1 MVQATRKGK
10 TSKQQGALS
19 GTVGFRLREAALIL
33 ALAIAGYLL
42 LSLLSYQPTDPG
54 WSTTGSNDVIANSGG
69 IVGAWLTDTMF
80 YGFGYMGYLAPLM
93 LAFSGWLL
101 FRWGDAV
108 SEDALHF
115 WVMKLTGLLMA
126 LAAGSGLATLNLNQY
141 AELLPMGAGGV
152 LGEVVGNGFLTI
164 FGTSGTSILLLAV
177 LLTGVTLFTGL
188 SWLKLVDR
196 VGALAVM
203 GMTLIAR
210 KVRGFQEKMMAKQ
223 SRQQREAVFR
233 EEKIKVEKRE
243 KVRVEPVL
251 QVAMPS
257 IREEKEKQEPLFKVV
272 DEPGGEGVS
281 LPALA
286 LLDLPEESKGAYSV
300 EVLQALSRQVEL
312 KLKDFGVEVQV
323 TEVQPGP
330 VVTRF
335 ELQPA
340 AGVKASRITGLA
352 KDLARS
358 LSVSSVRIVEV
369 IPGKPVVG
377 LEIPNET
384 RDMVRLRE
392 ILGCE
397 EYEASKS
404 PLIMALGK
412 DIAGRPMVANLEKMP
427 HLLVAGTTGSGK
439 SVAVNAMILS
449 LLYKA
454 TPEEVR
460 LIMIDPK
467 MLELSVYEGIPHLL
481 TPVVTDMKEAAN
493 ALRWCVAEM
502 ERRYPL

>member
-1 MVQATRKGK
+1 LVQATRKGK

-369 IPGKPVVG
+369 IPGKPVV
-377 LEIPNET
+377 E
-384 RDMVRLRE
+384 
-392 ILGCE
+392 
-397 EYEASKS
+397 S
-404 PLIMALGK
+404 
-412 DIAGRPMVANLEKMP
+412 
-427 HLLVAGTTGSGK
+427 
-439 SVAVNAMILS
+439 
-449 LLYKA
+449 
-454 TPEEVR
+454 
-460 LIMIDPK
+460 
-467 MLELSVYEGIPHLL
+467 
-481 TPVVTDMKEAAN
+481 
-493 ALRWCVAEM
+493 
-502 ERRYPL
+502 